1 MDKEIIKD
9 NKIKLIICI
18 ILSLSIFSIYIP
30 INTGGYFTIIM
41 WFVQI
46 IIPIIFGVLIKEYK
60 NFCICIA
67 GLTLSNILSS
77 IFIWIWVQNQITMV
91 KESVKNYGS
100 VFAIVAFGIIADLS
114 IIFTV
119 FVCIECIIY
128 FIVRYKNYKQKFIA
142 NFKRPKAVF
151 PTFFFLDLEFFYF
164 I

>member
-60 NFCICIA
+60 NFLYSDILKPFINRKLENPKIKYIEKCA
-67 GLTLSNILSS
+67 SFLTNLFN
-77 IFIWIWVQNQITMV
+77 
-91 KESVKNYGS
+91 
-100 VFAIVAFGIIADLS
+100 S
-114 IIFTV
+114 II
-119 FVCIECIIY
+119 ILY
-128 FIVRYKNYKQKFIA
+128 
-142 NFKRPKAVF
+142 
-151 PTFFFLDLEFFYF
+151 
-164 I
+164 

>member
-100 VFAIVAFGIIADLS
+100 VFAIAAFGIIADL
-114 IIFTV
+114 
-119 FVCIECIIY
+119 
-128 FIVRYKNYKQKFIA
+128 
-142 NFKRPKAVF
+142 
-151 PTFFFLDLEFFYF
+151 
-164 I
+164 

>member
-1 MDKEIIKD
+1 
-9 NKIKLIICI
+9 
-18 ILSLSIFSIYIP
+18 
-30 INTGGYFTIIM
+30 M

-91 KESVKNYGS
+91 KESVKNYGA
-100 VFAIVAFGIIADLS
+100 VFAIAAFGIIADLS

-128 FIVRYKNYKQKFIA
+128 FIVRYKNYKQKL
-142 NFKRPKAVF
+142 NS
-151 PTFFFLDLEFFYF
+151 
-164 I
+164 

>member
-67 GLTLSNILSS
+67 GLTLSNIL
-77 IFIWIWVQNQITMV
+77 
-91 KESVKNYGS
+91 KESVKNYGA

-114 IIFTV
+114 IIFTA

-128 FIVRYKNYKQKFIA
+128 FIVRYKNYKQKL
-142 NFKRPKAVF
+142 NS
-151 PTFFFLDLEFFYF
+151 
-164 I
+164 

>member
-9 NKIKLIICI
+9 NKIKLIICM

-30 INTGGYFTIIM
+30 INTGTGGYFTIIM

-91 KESVKNYGS
+91 KKSVKNYGL
-100 VFAIVAFGIIADLS
+100 VFAIAAFVIIAYLS

-128 FIVRYKNYKQKFIA
+128 FIVRYKNYKQKL
-142 NFKRPKAVF
+142 NS
-151 PTFFFLDLEFFYF
+151 
-164 I
+164 

>member
-30 INTGGYFTIIM
+30 INTGTGGYFTIIM

-46 IIPIIFGVLIKEYK
+46 IIPIIFGVLIKEFK
-60 NFCICIA
+60 NFCTCIA

-100 VFAIVAFGIIADLS
+100 VFVISAFGIFAYLS

-119 FVCIECIIY
+119 FVCVECMIY
-128 FIVRYKNYKQKFIA
+128 FVVRYKNYKQKL
-142 NFKRPKAVF
+142 NN
-151 PTFFFLDLEFFYF
+151 
-164 I
+164 